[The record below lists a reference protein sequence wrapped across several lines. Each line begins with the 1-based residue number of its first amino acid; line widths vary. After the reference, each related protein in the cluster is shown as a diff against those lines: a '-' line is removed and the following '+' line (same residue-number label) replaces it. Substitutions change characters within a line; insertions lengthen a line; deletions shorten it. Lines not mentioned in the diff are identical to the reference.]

1 MEPFAGCAWSVL
13 GELLGGGTIVAD
25 DGRVRRALRMK
36 LPADSTLAGVGAAGS
51 LVGERVFVAGQVV
64 CSNHHQKPNMG
75 KPYQSQG
82 SWCADVDACCDDLMG
97 RVERELG
104 ANQ

>member
-1 MEPFAGCAWSVL
+1 MSKPQRA
-13 GELLGGGTIVAD
+13 GGTPP
-25 DGRVRRALRMK
+25 ALCDSAAGWSPDC
-36 LPADSTLAGVGAAGS
+36 LPPDATLVGVGAAGS